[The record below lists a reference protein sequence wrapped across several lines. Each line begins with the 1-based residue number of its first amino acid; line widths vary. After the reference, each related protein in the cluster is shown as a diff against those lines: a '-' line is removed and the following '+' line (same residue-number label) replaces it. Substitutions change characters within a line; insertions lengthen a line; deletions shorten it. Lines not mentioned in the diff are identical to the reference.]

1 MANSRGITTFTLT
14 LGFTALIF
22 TACETQSER
31 ERERVGEAT
40 PSPTVGITPSPTGTA
55 SPYASPG
62 ASPVAALTAPEKE
75 FLTNAARGG
84 MLEVQLGNLAA
95 QKASSDDVKQFGE
108 RMSTD
113 HSQLG
118 QKLQQLASNL
128 NFTLPQDLK
137 PEQQN
142 IVSRSEKLAGK
153 AFDREYMKEMVSD
166 HVKDISEFERAAS
179 QATNADIKQFASE
192 ALPTMRDHLK
202 MAREIAGK
210 LGVKSQ

>member
-1 MANSRGITTFTLT
+1 MANSRGITTFILT

-40 PSPTVGITPSPTGTA
+40 PSPTVGLTPSPTGAA
-55 SPYASPG
+55 SPYASP
-62 ASPVAALTAPEKE
+62 AAALTAPEKE
-75 FLTNAARGG
+75 FMTNAARGG
-84 MLEVQLGNLAA
+84 MMEVQLGNLAE
-95 QKASSDDVKQFGE
+95 QKASSNDVKQFGE

-128 NFTLPQDLK
+128 NFTLPQELN

-142 IVSRSEKLAGK
+142 VVSRLEKLAGK
-153 AFDREYMKEMVSD
+153 AFDREYMREMVSD

-179 QATNADIKQFASE
+179 QVTNADIKQFASE

-210 LGVKSQ
+210 LGVKGQ